1 MRDAQKQAL
10 QVELRDKV
18 LAKIIMI
25 QHWVRAKMTRC
36 RLLHMRRSAIVI
48 QVRVCVW
55 REGIKGRGEGKE

>member
-1 MRDAQKQAL
+1 MLVITDPQVFMRDAQKQAL

-25 QHWVRAKMTRC
+25 QHWVRAKMMRC

-48 QVRVCVW
+48 QVRV
-55 REGIKGRGEGKE
+55 